1 MEGSEI
7 KKNNQTELVNIV
19 ESILVYIKILEKKEA
34 KIPFQDAVTKL
45 YSLKHENIRDD
56 SRHFIF
62 LVKNIFLDKNG
73 NFDFEID
80 KLGEY
85 IKSEQGIKDI
95 FNSLLDCV
103 KSNKFLDFLLELGGL
118 ISNIYFY
125 KGFSEI
131 IEEFEHKGINSYEF
145 LFQIFAKC
153 KKSKEN
159 KFICDNYDIY
169 FSQTYMIEISYDL
182 VLALNLYIKA
192 SISSPK
198 FDNLSGILVEDINP
212 NDSKEKKEENI
223 KIIEKHILRCLQIFW
238 TNSYFFLNIDSDNFM
253 NYFYDFITL
262 RRTQNFILENPI
274 DDNKRMYLEHI
285 SFSLENLF
293 KDFNDNSVKEF
304 ELSLFEFVKK
314 HQNEN
319 IEFVERALSIKR
331 YYPELKEEDI
341 GLISMICSN
350 NKYIEEMKK
359 LVKGKDENELKLL
372 IAQNKDLL
380 EFDVFILS
388 QIFLE
393 NTEIKGED
401 KKLKQND
408 ELTNNNNIII
418 SESETNEEISE
429 KEINLEKI
437 DFSDDM
443 SNKKIIY
450 QLSKKIGILEK
461 ELTVNKKIISE
472 NTKKIAE
479 NEKKNEKT
487 ISELNKRIEILT
499 EMHRKIYFRD
509 VSKYYINEFA
519 RINNIHGNN
528 TYDKCQN
535 ILNSDFS
542 KLKDKNMQEIIS
554 KIIVHYLNGNKF
566 AHMEYFITKSKALKK
581 DILAKEVED
590 SYMLFMKFKEKE
602 KTLLGKKI
610 KIINAP

>member
-1 MEGSEI
+1 
-7 KKNNQTELVNIV
+7 
-19 ESILVYIKILEKKEA
+19 
-34 KIPFQDAVTKL
+34 
-45 YSLKHENIRDD
+45 
-56 SRHFIF
+56 
-62 LVKNIFLDKNG
+62 
-73 NFDFEID
+73 
-80 KLGEY
+80 
-85 IKSEQGIKDI
+85 
-95 FNSLLDCV
+95 
-103 KSNKFLDFLLELGGL
+103 
-118 ISNIYFY
+118 
-125 KGFSEI
+125 
-131 IEEFEHKGINSYEF
+131 
-145 LFQIFAKC
+145 
-153 KKSKEN
+153 
-159 KFICDNYDIY
+159 
-169 FSQTYMIEISYDL
+169 MIEISYDL

-372 IAQNKDLL
+372 IDQNKDLL
-380 EFDVFILS
+380 EFDVLILT

-418 SESETNEEISE
+418 SESEINEEISE

-610 KIINAP
+610 KIINAPFVYYHRFK

>member
-1 MEGSEI
+1 
-7 KKNNQTELVNIV
+7 
-19 ESILVYIKILEKKEA
+19 
-34 KIPFQDAVTKL
+34 
-45 YSLKHENIRDD
+45 
-56 SRHFIF
+56 
-62 LVKNIFLDKNG
+62 
-73 NFDFEID
+73 
-80 KLGEY
+80 
-85 IKSEQGIKDI
+85 
-95 FNSLLDCV
+95 
-103 KSNKFLDFLLELGGL
+103 
-118 ISNIYFY
+118 
-125 KGFSEI
+125 
-131 IEEFEHKGINSYEF
+131 
-145 LFQIFAKC
+145 
-153 KKSKEN
+153 
-159 KFICDNYDIY
+159 
-169 FSQTYMIEISYDL
+169 
-182 VLALNLYIKA
+182 
-192 SISSPK
+192 
-198 FDNLSGILVEDINP
+198 
-212 NDSKEKKEENI
+212 
-223 KIIEKHILRCLQIFW
+223 
-238 TNSYFFLNIDSDNFM
+238 
-253 NYFYDFITL
+253 
-262 RRTQNFILENPI
+262 
-274 DDNKRMYLEHI
+274 MYLEHI

-372 IAQNKDLL
+372 IDQNKDLL

-443 SNKKIIY
+443 NNKKIIY

-610 KIINAP
+610 KIINAPFVYYHRFK